1 MNETQEF
8 GACTSIVTEMRFIG
22 MNADQSRELEEPI
35 VAAACR
41 HYFLEPAAVHVLG
54 HRTLSIHDN
63 DAHAPGLHRRLH
75 ANHTHAVV
83 DLVLRERAEMANDTA
98 DRASLPMDSWIV
110 EALREEFVENGAEE
124 LGVDVAAL
132 EIVLAEIGRQVDIQR
147 YYLCGPYFVK
157 RSLQMRAEERRAN
170 EMNESLRRNFKT
182 EVTLYQCNK
191 CITIMI

>member
-1 MNETQEF
+1 
-8 GACTSIVTEMRFIG
+8 MRFIG
-22 MNADQSRELEEPI
+22 MNANQSQALEEPI
-35 VAAACR
+35 VAAVCR

-54 HRTLSIHDN
+54 HRTLSVHDN

-110 EALREEFVENGAEE
+110 EALREEFIENGAEE

-132 EIVLAEIGRQVDIQR
+132 EIVLAEIGRQVDIQI
-147 YYLCGPYFVK
+147 YYNLLSLCPLF
-157 RSLQMRAEERRAN
+157 
-170 EMNESLRRNFKT
+170 
-182 EVTLYQCNK
+182 C
-191 CITIMI
+191 